1 MDEAA
6 HSEQSRPGR
15 PPGLP
20 RRRFL
25 AGLAAGALLPVTGGS
40 RAIAAGEDLRFVH
53 AFGETTL
60 SKPAQRVIS
69 LGYTTQDP
77 LLALG
82 VRPVAIR
89 QWFGSF
95 PHGVWPW
102 AQSLL
107 GDAKPAMI
115 SGEVSMELVASLAPD
130 LIVGIGSGISE
141 AEYAVLSQIAP
152 VLMQPAGL
160 PAYGMPWDELTL
172 MLGRAVGKAALAEE
186 LVASSRQKFA
196 DARQRHPDWAGKTAV
211 CAYNYGGETGAF
223 SGFDTRARF
232 LKELGFQPPPKLV
245 ELANPDVFYTPLS
258 PEDLSPLD
266 ADLLVWISSFDVVPD
281 IVALPM
287 RRTLRAH
294 KEGREVLAGAIVA
307 GALSFGSVLSLPFA
321 LEQLE
326 ADIALALDGD
336 PSTAAR
342 SSVAAGLAP

>member
-1 MDEAA
+1 M
-6 HSEQSRPGR
+6 
-15 PPGLP
+15 
-20 RRRFL
+20 
-25 AGLAAGALLPVTGGS
+25 TGGS
-40 RAIAAGEDLRFVH
+40 RAIAAGENLHFVH

-95 PHGVWPW
+95 PYGVWPW
-102 AQSLL
+102 AQPLL

-186 LVASSRQKFA
+186 LVAASRQKFA
-196 DARQRHPDWAGKTAV
+196 DARQRHPDWTGKTAV

-223 SGFDTRARF
+223 SGFFGIGGGF
-232 LKELGFQPPPKLV
+232 LIVPGLIAATNMAMINAVGTSLV
-245 ELANPDVFYTPLS
+245 AVTSFGLTTALNYAAS
-258 PEDLSPLD
+258 G
-266 ADLLVWISSFDVVPD
+266 LVNWP
-281 IVALPM
+281 
-287 RRTLRAH
+287 
-294 KEGREVLAGAIVA
+294 LAGVFVVGGFLGSLAGTRTAKKLSSSGQLVTVFAILIFV
-307 GALSFGSVLSLPFA
+307 
-321 LEQLE
+321 
-326 ADIALALDGD
+326 
-336 PSTAAR
+336 
-342 SSVAAGLAP
+342 VAAYMLYKSGVAVFG

>member
-1 MDEAA
+1 MEDAA
-6 HSEQSRPGR
+6 DSEQGR
-15 PPGLP
+15 SGDLTGLP

-25 AGLAAGALLPVTGGS
+25 VGMAAGAFLSGTGGARALAAGEELH
-40 RAIAAGEDLRFVH
+40 FVH

-60 SKPAQRVIS
+60 PKPAERVVS

-89 QWFGSF
+89 RWFGSF

-102 AQSLL
+102 AQPLL
-107 GDAKPAMI
+107 GDAQPTMI
-115 SGEVSMELVASLAPD
+115 SGEVSMEVVAALAPD

-152 VLMQPAGL
+152 VLMQPVGL
-160 PAYGMPWDELTL
+160 PAYGMAWDELTRL
-172 MLGRAVGKAALAEE
+172 LGRAVGRSARAEE
-186 LVASSRQKFA
+186 AIAASRRVFA
-196 DARQRHPDWAGKTAV
+196 DARARHPGWAGQTAV
-211 CAYNYGGETGAF
+211 CAYNYGGKTGAF
-223 SGFDTRARF
+223 TGFDTRASF
-232 LKELGFQPPPKLV
+232 LAELGFRPPPSLI
-245 ELANPDVFYTPLS
+245 ELADPNVFYTPLS

-266 ADLLVWISSFDVVPD
+266 ADLLVWISSSDVVSD

-294 KEGREVLAGAIVA
+294 KEGREVLAGALVA

-326 ADIALALDGD
+326 ADIALALDAD
-336 PSTAAR
+336 PATVVTSAA
-342 SSVAAGLAP
+342 AAGLAP